1 MNFNNY
7 IYIDPSI
14 GTAGD
19 GSSPSTA
26 LKSFSDASTLAN
38 DTMYVIR
45 RTNSEL
51 AIDIPSGEN
60 TNIKRI
66 GFVGMPLKDDALFS
80 AIPKVAQD
88 AWGNDTELKAQLK
101 VGNFNLVLQSCYDF
115 LLYNI
120 NLEKSA
126 NYSDYN
132 YGYSGAF
139 VLSNSTNYC
148 NEIGGKTSENN
159 TYYGTLTIENCRFAG
174 VNDPLDSENVSNITT
189 IAGFG
194 KNYVY
199 HSGRLTNLNISNN
212 ILCFSG
218 SGSNDDPMM
227 SSNSIVYFACVHDI
241 INIRNNKI
249 FSITVPYS
257 GYDGSSSYLIYI
269 GNYQV
274 TYKIGRFID
283 NEVKVYPVQPSG
295 YYSEYG
301 SVFPSI
307 ISSSN
312 YANELTEVQNFSYT
326 CGDKIGSTEIN
337 KLQCGN
343 IIGFYT
349 KGIGVF
355 KNIAINLPNC
365 WKTTSDVVRITID
378 SPYSYGPNIPY
389 SKIENISIT
398 LADENGLGDK
408 LTDSNIYTEENDNYA
423 ALEINAHSTNINNI
437 YIWNPYGV
445 ALSLLGS
452 LNCDKIGGVVYIKN
466 NTFLTINELTCY
478 RKRALLIRAE
488 YRTSSDQCYKSY
500 VFVNKVIM
508 DPNSGECVVGCWRDD
523 NSRFTSTR
531 VYIEETN
538 VSVRPSIDALI
549 KKTDSSTTANGISLG
564 CIVCPNNVET
574 GCFVAMSDNCYVDT
588 WAVKREGSTSK
599 ASLKFVNL
607 TGHTRNSLTLGYDP
621 NKIVIKDN
629 ISAGKHTATVYI
641 AHKGFQKIEDKF
653 YVEYHTANGSVNT
666 LFEGVLL
673 DDNSTWQG
681 LASGYSIQKI
691 VCPLS
696 TDKDGELSA
705 TLYFRGFSANELFV
719 DPNIVIS

>member
-14 GTAGD
+14 ETAGD

-26 LKSFSDASTLAN
+26 LKSFSDASTLVD
-38 DTMYVIR
+38 DTMYIIR

-66 GFVGMPLKDDALFS
+66 GFVGMPLKDDALFL
-80 AIPKVAQD
+80 AIPTEAQD
-88 AWGNDTELKAQLK
+88 AWGDDTESKAQLK
-101 VGNFNLVLQSCYDF
+101 AGNFNLVLQSCYDF
-115 LLYNI
+115 LLFNI

-126 NYSDYN
+126 NYTDSY

-139 VLSNSTNYC
+139 VLTNATNYC
-148 NEIGGKTSENN
+148 NEIGGKTTENN
-159 TYYGTLTIENCRFAG
+159 TYYGTLSIENCRFAG
-174 VNDPLDSENVSNITT
+174 ANDPLDLDDVSSITT
-189 IAGFG
+189 ITGFG

-199 HSGRLTNLNISNN
+199 HSGCLSNLNISNN

-218 SGSNDDPMM
+218 DGSNSDPMM
-227 SSNSIVYFACVHDI
+227 SANSICYFAKVYDI

-257 GYDGSSSYLIYI
+257 GYDGGSSNLIYI
-269 GNYQV
+269 GNYQI

-283 NEVKVYPVQPSG
+283 NEVKVYPKQPSG
-295 YYSEYG
+295 YYSDYG

-307 ISSSN
+307 INIST

-326 CGDKIGSTEIN
+326 CGNKIGSEEIN
-337 KLQCGN
+337 KLQVGN

-349 KGIGVF
+349 KGIGIF
-355 KNIAINLPNC
+355 KNITIDLPNC
-365 WKTTSDVVRITID
+365 WKTTNDVVLITIT
-378 SPYSYGPNIPY
+378 SSNSYSNIPY

-408 LTDSNIYTEENDNYA
+408 LTDSNIYTEKTPKYA
-423 ALEINAHSTNINNI
+423 TLKINAYTTNINNI

-445 ALSLLGS
+445 ALDLYGS
-452 LNCDKIGGVVYIKN
+452 LNCDKIGGVVYIQDH
-466 NTFLTINELTCY
+466 TFLTINELTCY
-478 RKRALLIRAE
+478 RKYALSIRS
-488 YRTSSDQCYKSY
+488 YSKTSNDQSNKSY
-500 VFVNKVIM
+500 AFINKVIM
-508 DPNSGECVVGCWRDD
+508 DPDSSEFVVSCYNSDG
-523 NSRFTSTR
+523 FTSTR
-531 VYIEETN
+531 IYIEETN
-538 VSVRPSIDALI
+538 VSVRPSIDALV
-549 KKTDSSTTANGISLG
+549 KKTDQSTTGNGISLG
-564 CIVCPNNVET
+564 CIVCPNNVEE

-599 ASLKFVNL
+599 ASLKFMNL
-607 TGHTRNSLTLGYDP
+607 VGHTRNSLVLGYDP
-621 NKIVIKDN
+621 NKIIITDN
-629 ISAGKHTATVYI
+629 LSAGKHTATVYI

-653 YVEYHTANGSVNT
+653 YVEYHTANGTVNT
-666 LFEGVLL
+666 LFEGALL

-681 LASGYSIQKI
+681 LASGYTLQKI
-691 VCPLS
+691 VCPLF
-696 TDKDGELSA
+696 TNKDGELSA

>member
-7 IYIDPSI
+7 IYIDPTI

-19 GSSPSTA
+19 GSSPSAA
-26 LKSFSDASTLAN
+26 LKSFSDASTLVN
-38 DTMYVIR
+38 DTMYIIR

-66 GFVGMPLKDDALFS
+66 GFVGMPLKDDALFL
-80 AIPKVAQD
+80 AMPKVVQD
-88 AWGNDTELKAQLK
+88 AWGNDAESKAQLK

-126 NYSDYN
+126 NYSN
-132 YGYSGAF
+132 YDYSGAF
-139 VLSNSTNYC
+139 VLTNTANYC
-148 NEIGGKTSENN
+148 NEIGGKTTKNN
-159 TYYGTLTIENCRFAG
+159 TYYGTLSIENCRFAG
-174 VNDPLDSENVSNITT
+174 ANDPIDSDDVSSITT
-189 IAGFG
+189 ISGFG

-199 HSGRLTNLNISNN
+199 HSGHLSNLNISNN

-218 SGSNDDPMM
+218 DGSNDDPMM
-227 SSNSIVYFACVHDI
+227 SSNRICYFAKVYDI

-257 GYDGSSSYLIYI
+257 GYDGGASYLIYI

-283 NEVKVYPVQPSG
+283 NEVKAYPVQPSG

-307 ISSSN
+307 IGITS

-326 CGDKIGSTEIN
+326 CGDKIGSAEIN

-343 IIGFYT
+343 IIGFNT
-349 KGIGVF
+349 KGIGIF
-355 KNIAINLPNC
+355 KNITINLPNC
-365 WKTTSDVVRITID
+365 WKTIYDVVTITISSHD
-378 SPYSYGPNIPY
+378 PYSSTIPY

-398 LADENGLGDK
+398 LADEDGLGDK
-408 LTDSNIYTEENDNYA
+408 LTDSNIYTENNDKYA
-423 ALEINAHSTNINNI
+423 ALKIDAKSVNMNSI

-445 ALSLLGS
+445 ALNLRGS
-452 LNCDKIGGVVYIKN
+452 LNCDKIGGVVYIQN
-466 NTFLTINELTCY
+466 DMFLTINELTCY
-478 RKRALLIRAE
+478 RKNALLIR
-488 YRTSSDQCYKSY
+488 SSSASSTDQCNKSY
-500 VFVNKVIM
+500 AFVNKVIM
-508 DPNSGECVVGCWRDD
+508 DPASSECVVACWGDD
-523 NSRFTSTR
+523 NVRFTSTR

-538 VSVRPSIDALI
+538 VSVRPSINALI
-549 KKTDSSTTANGISLG
+549 KNTDSSTTANGISLG
-564 CIVCPNNVET
+564 CIVCPNNVEE

-607 TGHTRNSLTLGYDP
+607 VGHTRNSLVLGYDP
-621 NKIVIKDN
+621 NKIIIKDN
-629 ISAGKHTATVYI
+629 LSAGKHTATVYI

-666 LFEGVLL
+666 LFEGALL

-681 LASGYSIQKI
+681 LASGYSLQKI
-691 VCPLS
+691 VCPLL
-696 TDKDGELSA
+696 TTEDGELSA

>member
-7 IYIDPSI
+7 IYIDPTI

-19 GSSPSTA
+19 GSSPSAA
-26 LKSFSDASTLAN
+26 LKSFSDASTLVN
-38 DTMYVIR
+38 DTMYIIR

-66 GFVGMPLKDDALFS
+66 GFVGMPLKDDALFL
-80 AIPKVAQD
+80 AMPKVAQD
-88 AWGNDTELKAQLK
+88 AWGNDTESKAQLK
-101 VGNFNLVLQSCYDF
+101 VGSFNLVLQSCYDF

-120 NLEKSA
+120 NLEKTA
-126 NYSDYN
+126 NYTDYN
-132 YGYSGAF
+132 HGYSGAF
-139 VLSNSTNYC
+139 VLTNTTNYC

-159 TYYGTLTIENCRFAG
+159 TYYGTLSIENCRFAG
-174 VNDPLDSENVSNITT
+174 ANDPIDSDDVSSITT
-189 IAGFG
+189 ISGFG

-199 HSGRLTNLNISNN
+199 HSGHLSNLNISNN

-227 SSNSIVYFACVHDI
+227 SSNSIFYFSRVYEI
-241 INIRNNKI
+241 LNIRNNKI

-257 GYDGSSSYLIYI
+257 GYDGGSSYLIYI

-307 ISSSN
+307 INFTS
-312 YANELTEVQNFSYT
+312 YVNELTEVQNFSYT
-326 CGDKIGSTEIN
+326 CGDKIGSQEIN

-343 IIGFYT
+343 IIGFNAR
-349 KGIGVF
+349 GIGIF
-355 KNIAINLPNC
+355 KNITINLPNC
-365 WKTTSDVVRITID
+365 WKTTNDVVTITINSPD
-378 SPYSYGPNIPY
+378 SYRSTIPY

-408 LTDSNIYTEENDNYA
+408 LTDSNIYTEENDKYA
-423 ALEINAHSTNINNI
+423 ALKISAKSVNMNNI

-445 ALSLLGS
+445 ALNLWGS
-452 LNCDKIGGVVYIKN
+452 LNCDKIGGVVYIQDG
-466 NTFLTINELTCY
+466 TFLTINELTCY
-478 RKRALLIRAE
+478 RKNALLIR
-488 YRTSSDQCYKSY
+488 SSSASATDQCNKSY
-500 VFVNKVIM
+500 AFVNKVIM
-508 DPNSGECVVGCWRDD
+508 NPTSSECVVACWRND

-531 VYIEETN
+531 IYIEETN

-549 KKTDSSTTANGISLG
+549 KNTDQYTTANGISLG
-564 CIVCPNNVET
+564 CIVCPNNVEE

-607 TGHTRNSLTLGYDP
+607 VGHTRNSLVLGYDP

-629 ISAGKHTATVYI
+629 LTAGKHTATVYI

-653 YVEYHTANGSVNT
+653 YIEYHTANGSVNT
-666 LFEGVLL
+666 LFEGALL

-681 LASGYSIQKI
+681 LASGYTLQKI
-691 VCPLS
+691 VCPLL
-696 TDKDGELSA
+696 TTKDGELSA